1 MAGKVTS
8 QLATVTARN
17 GADMRNKEKEM
28 TLSEAICRLDTI
40 NDLGFLAVKQGMEE
54 REVRK
59 IKKDIA
65 SLKNCCKDLQK
76 MFNEV
81 ADISCSVVQKK
92 VKRSVKWFDDEIS
105 TGMGP
110 VSSCRLFMG
119 EDPVA
124 MV

>member
-40 NDLGFLAVKQGMEE
+40 NDLGFLAVQQGMKEG
-54 REVRK
+54 EVRK

-81 ADISCSVVQKK
+81 ADTSDSVVQKK
-92 VKRSVKWFDDEIS
+92 IKKSVKWFDDEVN

-110 VSSCRLFMG
+110 VMSCRLFLRD
-119 EDPVA
+119 EPVA
-124 MV
+124 AC